1 MNDLIEL
8 LSHIPPSS
16 LEYQEWVNVGMAL
29 KHEGY
34 PVSVWDD
41 WSRADGRY
49 KEGLCEKKWGTFR
62 EDSDKIVT
70 GGTIH
75 ELAMRFGYTPQKRE
89 VKVFDWEDEI
99 LYDGDPEVIVNS
111 AWLDTSNTIE
121 QPKDFIGT
129 DQLRRYLQILFKP
142 DEIVGF
148 CVDAEYDEDRK
159 KWSPSTRGVYGM
171 TAKQILEAIKKHP
184 KDIEAV
190 IGDYKKEAGAWI
202 RFNPLDGTGV
212 QNTNVTDLRYAL
224 IESDS
229 LELERQKAL
238 MEELKLPIAVMVYS
252 GAKSIHSIVRV
263 DAVNIQDYRE
273 KVDYL
278 YRICE
283 KNGLL
288 IDKQNKNPSRMSRMP
303 GVERGEKKQFI
314 LAENIGCKTFDEWKE
329 YIEDSIDTYPDIVTF
344 SDLEE
349 LPPLAPELIEGIL
362 RKGHKML
369 ISGAS
374 KAGKSFL
381 LIELA
386 ICVTT
391 GKKWLGSRCKKG
403 RVLYVNLEV
412 DGASFLHRVESVK
425 EVIAPG
431 EELDLDIWNLRGENA
446 EINKLAPRLVR
457 RAQNKDYSLIILDP
471 LYKINEG
478 DENSASEMAKF
489 FNKIDYIGKQL
500 GVSIACCHHHS
511 KGSQGGKF
519 SIDRASGSGVFAR
532 DPDALLDMIQ
542 IDPRD
547 VGKTLEKGQTA
558 WRISSTLREFETPE
572 DIDVIFTYPVHRITD
587 DLREAMPLHGMDA
600 STNAKRGG
608 QTTTQQAEERYQKI
622 VNFVNNWEEYK
633 PEESTNINPTIGD
646 VKAHFNGEY
655 GFKDEDTIK
664 KQIMG
669 HDDFVLQKDIIFPKP
684 KKENLENHNSEETE
698 KKTL

>member
-1 MNDLIEL
+1 MSDIIDLL
-8 LSHIPPSS
+8 DHIPVSS
-16 LEYQEWVNVGMAL
+16 LEYTDWITVGMAL

-34 PVSVWDD
+34 SVDVWDS
-41 WSRADGRY
+41 WSRADNRY
-49 KEGLCEKKWGTFR
+49 KEGLCAKKWDTFR

-70 GGTIH
+70 GGTIYDM
-75 ELAMRFGYTPQKRE
+75 AAKFGYVPQKRE
-89 VKVFDWEDEI
+89 IRVFDWDDEI
-99 LYDGDPEVIVNS
+99 LYDGDPEVIVNT

-121 QPKDFIGT
+121 QPKDFNGT

-148 CVDAEYDEDRK
+148 CVDAEYDQERG

-171 TAKQILEAIKKHP
+171 TAKQLLNDIKKHP
-184 KDIEAV
+184 DDIGAV
-190 IGDYKKEAGAWI
+190 IGDYHKEAGAWI

-212 QNTNVTDLRYAL
+212 QNTNVTDLRFAL

-386 ICVTT
+386 ICITT
-391 GKKWLGSRCKKG
+391 GKRWLGFKCAKG

-425 EVIAPG
+425 SVIAP
-431 EELDLDIWNLRGENA
+431 EERLELDVWNLRGEPA

-457 RAQNKDYSLIILDP
+457 RARDKGYALIILDP

-519 SIDRASGSGVFAR
+519 AMDRASGSGVFAR

-542 IDPRD
+542 INPKD
-547 VGKTLEKGQTA
+547 VGKTLEGAQTA
-558 WRISSTLREFETPE
+558 WRISTTLREFPNQE
-572 DIDVIFTYPVHRITD
+572 DIDVIFDYPVHKITD
-587 DLREAMPLHGMDA
+587 ELKEAKPLHGMDA
-600 STNAKRGG
+600 YTNSQRGN
-608 QTTTQQAEERYQKI
+608 TTKSEKAEERYQRI
-622 VNFVNNWEEYK
+622 VELVINWEDIDTKIPSMKYPKVAEVVEYFK
-633 PEESTNINPTIGD
+633 SDQGFSDQTIRNQID
-646 VKAHFNGEY
+646 KH
-655 GFKDEDTIK
+655 EDLVIRD
-664 KQIMG
+664 G
-669 HDDFVLQKDIIFPKP
+669 RIIPVAD
-684 KKENLENHNSEETE
+684 LE
-698 KKTL
+698 KL

>member
-1 MNDLIEL
+1 MNNLLEL
-8 LSHIPPSS
+8 LEYIPVSS

-34 PVSVWDD
+34 SVDVWDS
-41 WSRADGRY
+41 WSRADSRY
-49 KEGLCEKKWGTFR
+49 KEGLCAKKWATFN
-62 EDSDKIVT
+62 EDTSKIVT
-70 GGTIH
+70 GGTIFKMA
-75 ELAMRFGYTPQKRE
+75 ESFGYSPQKRE
-89 VKVFDWEDEI
+89 VKVFDWDDEI
-99 LYDGDPEVIVNS
+99 LYDGDPEVIVNA
-111 AWLDTSNTIE
+111 AWVDTSNTIE
-121 QPKDFIGT
+121 QPINFVGT

-148 CVDAEYDEDRK
+148 CVDAEYDSDRK
-159 KWSPSTRGVYGM
+159 KWTPSSRGVYGM
-171 TAKQILEAIKKHP
+171 TAKQLLADIKKHP
-184 KDIEAV
+184 DDIGAV
-190 IGDYKKEAGAWI
+190 IGDYQKDAGAWI
-202 RFNPLDGTGV
+202 RFNPLDGSGV
-212 QNTNVTDLRYAL
+212 QNSNVTDLRYAL

-314 LAENIGCKTFDEWKE
+314 LAENIGCSTFDEWKE

-344 SDLEE
+344 SDLKE
-349 LPPLAPELIEGIL
+349 LPPLSPELIEGIL

-386 ICVTT
+386 ICVTC
-391 GKKWLGSRCKKG
+391 GKKWLGFRCAKG

-412 DGASFLHRVESVK
+412 DGASFIHRVDSVK
-425 EVIAPG
+425 AVIAPD
-431 EELDLDIWNLRGENA
+431 EELDLDVWNLRGEPA
-446 EINKLAPRLVR
+446 EINKLAPRLIR
-457 RAQNKDYSLIILDP
+457 RAQNKGYALIILDP

-519 SIDRASGSGVFAR
+519 AMDRASGSGVFAR
-532 DPDALLDMIQ
+532 DPDALMDMIQ
-542 IDPRD
+542 INPRD
-547 VGKTLEKGQTA
+547 VGKTLEGSQTA
-558 WRISSTLREFETPE
+558 WRISTTLREFQSPD
-572 DIDVIFTYPVHRITD
+572 DIDVIFDYPIHHITD
-587 DLREAMPLHGMDA
+587 ELKEAMPLHGMDA
-600 STNAKRGG
+600 NTNSQRGNSVKSDK
-608 QTTTQQAEERYQKI
+608 AEERYQRIYELVINWRDVDTKTTPMPYPKLDEI
-622 VNFVNNWEEYK
+622 VEYFK
-633 PEESTNINPTIGD
+633 SD
-646 VKAHFNGEY
+646 K
-655 GFKDEDTIK
+655 GFSLRTLRNQIEKHEDMVIRDGWV
-664 KQIMG
+664 IPVA
-669 HDDFVLQKDIIFPKP
+669 DLAEP
-684 KKENLENHNSEETE
+684 
-698 KKTL
+698 

>member
-1 MNDLIEL
+1 MSDIIDLL
-8 LSHIPPSS
+8 DHIPVSS
-16 LEYQEWVNVGMAL
+16 LEYTDWITVGMAL

-34 PVSVWDD
+34 SVDVWDS
-41 WSRADGRY
+41 WSRADNRY
-49 KEGLCEKKWGTFR
+49 KEGLCAKKWDTFR

-70 GGTIH
+70 GGTIYDM
-75 ELAMRFGYTPQKRE
+75 AAKFGYVPQKRE
-89 VKVFDWEDEI
+89 IRVFDWDDEI
-99 LYDGDPEVIVNS
+99 LYDGDPEVIVNT

-121 QPKDFIGT
+121 QPKDFNGT

-148 CVDAEYDEDRK
+148 CVDAEYDQERG

-171 TAKQILEAIKKHP
+171 TAKQLLKDIKKHP
-184 KDIEAV
+184 DDIGAV
-190 IGDYKKEAGAWI
+190 IGDYHKEAGAWI

-212 QNTNVTDLRYAL
+212 QNTNVTDLRFAL

-329 YIEDSIDTYPDIVTF
+329 YIENSIDTYPDIVTF

-349 LPPLAPELIEGIL
+349 LPPLSPELIEGIL

-386 ICVTT
+386 ICITT
-391 GKKWLGSRCKKG
+391 GKRWLGFKCAKG

-412 DGASFLHRVESVK
+412 DGASFIHRVDSVK
-425 EVIAPG
+425 SIIAPD
-431 EELDLDIWNLRGENA
+431 ERLDLDVWNLRGEPA

-457 RAQNKDYSLIILDP
+457 RAKDKGYALIILDP

-519 SIDRASGSGVFAR
+519 AMDRASGSGVFAR

-547 VGKTLEKGQTA
+547 AGKDLEKGQTA
-558 WRISSTLREFETPE
+558 WRISCTLREFETPE
-572 DIDVIFTYPVHRITD
+572 DIDVVFDYPVHRITD
-587 DLREAMPLHGMDA
+587 DLKAAKPLHGMTA
-600 STNAKRGG
+600 EVNSQRGNATKKNNVDKRHQRIIDLVGNWLEID
-608 QTTTQQAEERYQKI
+608 TKEIKTQY
-622 VNFVNNWEEYK
+622 
-633 PEESTNINPTIGD
+633 PTITEI
-646 VKAHFNGEY
+646 VEY
-655 GFKDEDTIK
+655 FKSDEGFSRNTIK
-664 KQIMG
+664 KHIEDY
-669 HDDFVLQKDIIFPKP
+669 DDLEIVDKKYVRFVKT
-684 KKENLENHNSEETE
+684 ENKN
-698 KKTL
+698 